1 MQGIVGSIPWTALV
15 FFTLYLQLLGMSDF
29 AASVLMALFL
39 GSTGALQGQKGVC
52 VVTPVL
58 VGVNS
63 VEIRACSPLSSMQR
77 WAGSWAAMW
86 VMWLRRGTRT
96 MGASLLVNSAWRSAS
111 HSPCSF

>member
-1 MQGIVGSIPWTALV
+1 MGSIPWTALV

-39 GSTGALQGQKGVC
+39 GSTGALQGQNRVC
-52 VVTPVL
+52 IVIPVL
-58 VGVNS
+58 AGVDS
-63 VEIRACSPLSSMQR
+63 VEIRACSSLYSMQR
-77 WAGSWAAMW
+77 WAGLWAAMW
-86 VMWLRRGTRT
+86 VTWLQRGTRT